1 MASVCPVVLRMY
13 GPFVLVVVP
22 PEGNGNLIDEK
33 IGVFVVKGY
42 KKSCAF
48 EIKTCIVIVFVF
60 FSIAILLFCFGSG
73 LIFLLSRHLLFW
85 RRTERCLWRAE

>member
-1 MASVCPVVLRMY
+1 MASVCPVVLRVY

-48 EIKTCIVIVFVF
+48 EIKTCTQVFADKSF
-60 FSIAILLFCFGSG
+60 FKQLFG
-73 LIFLLSRHLLFW
+73 LHCI
-85 RRTERCLWRAE
+85 